1 MSLFSYGSIKSL
13 VHKNKKASVTF
24 LFIIGVL
31 LLSSFSVLSSKCFVD
46 DEVVSVSADMPY
58 LKAYVVKQGPFV
70 HSVDDIYGKITASE
84 SELAFRISGVVKEV
98 LVDKGDVVK
107 KGQSLAKIDDTD
119 IFLLLKEREIKLKAA
134 QIELK
139 KAEKTLA
146 NNEQKNES
154 GYITASK
161 LEDYAFD
168 VDLKRSA
175 FESAEINLRMARLD
189 YEKTNLTA
197 PFDGVVIER
206 KCEVGESIKIGESS
220 FVFMNASDV
229 YADIEISQADSAHIE
244 AGQKVILSSGDNDV
258 FEGKIKAV
266 IPALLGR
273 AMVLTARV
281 VFDKKD
287 NNLLPGTF
295 VSGRV
300 ILHQANDVLSVP
312 VDYIFEDEKGFYV
325 WHYRD
330 DCTVSRAYVETGY
343 MGRDNLIIK
352 KGLVP
357 DMILVKS
364 DDMVLSDNMQVS
376 IDL

>member
-13 VHKNKKASVTF
+13 VHKNKKASVIF

-31 LLSSFSVLSSKCFVD
+31 LLSSFSVLSSKYFVD
-46 DEVVSVSADMPY
+46 DKAVSVSSDMPY

-98 LVDKGDVVK
+98 LVDKGDVVE

-168 VDLKRSA
+168 VELKRSA

-229 YADIEISQADSAHIE
+229 YADIEISQADSDHIE